1 MDMLIL
7 QPDIDFIRQTKKIS
21 GSSVKECVQCGE
33 CAAICSLS
41 PEYKPFPRKE
51 LIWAGWGLKN
61 KLMGNLDIWL
71 CHQCGDCS
79 AHCPRGINPA
89 DVLAALRQMNYLHY
103 AKPKFLAYILGK
115 PALLPLALAI
125 PFVIIL
131 AIIYAAGTL
140 RIPEGPVI
148 YSKFFPHAWLNSSF
162 FAITLVIIGLTV
174 SGIRKFWNDLKKNF
188 PQTRQTGI
196 FKSFL
201 AVINEIIFHKNFNRC
216 NTQRSRRISHLMVF
230 YGFILLLVVTVCAI
244 IAVITG
250 NYPLPFLSPVKILGN
265 IAALLLLTGLSIMIY
280 QRLFN
285 RKIYGNSNYSD
296 WLFLVTLLLLT
307 ISGVILEIARF
318 ENWHSAYHF
327 YFLHLLCVWFIV
339 FYVPY
344 IKFGHFVYRTVALVY
359 ARSRGRVTFISL
371 PS

>member
-1 MDMLIL
+1 MDILTL

-33 CAAICSLS
+33 CTAICSLS
-41 PEYKPFPRKE
+41 PENKPFPRKE
-51 LIWAGWGLKN
+51 LIWAGWGLKS

-89 DVLAALRQMNYLHY
+89 DVLAALRQINYLHY
-103 AKPKFLAYILGK
+103 AKPKFLAKILSK
-115 PALLPLALAI
+115 PAFLPLALAL
-125 PFVIIL
+125 PFIIIL

-148 YSKFFPHAWLNSSF
+148 YSKLFPHAWLNSSF
-162 FAITLVIIGLTV
+162 FAITIVIIGFTM

-188 PQTRQTGI
+188 PQTKQTGI
-196 FKSFL
+196 FKSFRS
-201 AVINEIIFHKNFNRC
+201 VIAEIIFHKNFNQCR
-216 NTQRSRRISHLMVF
+216 TQRSRGISHLMVF
-230 YGFILLLVVTVCAI
+230 YGFILLLVVTVFAI
-244 IAVITG
+244 IAVITN

-265 IAALLLLTGLSIMIY
+265 IAALLMVTGLGIMMY

-285 RKIYGNSNYSD
+285 KQKYGNSNYAD
-296 WLFLVTLLLLT
+296 WLFLITLFLLT
-307 ISGVILEIARF
+307 ISGVLLEIARF
-318 ENWHSAYHF
+318 DNWHAAYHF
-327 YFLHLLCVWFIV
+327 YFFHLICVWFII

-344 IKFGHFVYRTVALVY
+344 IKFGHFIYRTVALVY
-359 ARSRGRVTFISL
+359 ARSRGRGTV
-371 PS
+371 P